1 MAVRTAPMNH
11 RWGCDL
17 QRFFPGDG
25 RISVAPMLMLLAVAT
40 LTWGCTQP
48 DPEPILDAELT
59 GYWSGSFQILRDSVH
74 LVLDLA
80 PPDSG
85 PLSARVSLPAQ
96 SIFDLPAVMER
107 NGRDLRF
114 QVTAVGGR
122 YEGRLARDRKSIR
135 GDWLQAG
142 GKFRLSL
149 APSTSSPRPLRPQEP
164 QPPYPYRTESVS
176 IAHSEGGVI
185 LAGTLSVPLD
195 SGPHPAVVLVS
206 GSGPQDRDESLFG
219 HRPFLVL
226 AHHLTRSGIAVLR
239 YDDRG
244 VAESVGDFA
253 NATTEDFATDAL
265 AAVDYLIN
273 REDIDPNR
281 VGIIGHSEGGIVAP
295 IAATRSQRVAFIVS
309 LAGTGISG
317 RDLLELQTRLIL
329 EASELP
335 APVIAL
341 NRRLQGAVFDIL
353 MEAGSAEGAL
363 DLAKEEFEAAWSG
376 LPSAALTALGLAA
389 QTDRALEEQLRK
401 VTSPWFFFFLEFDPT
416 TAFERVEVPVLALNG
431 SLDLQVPADP
441 NLRLIRE
448 ALARGGNR
456 DVTAVELEGLN
467 HLFQTA
473 TTGLPSEYGRIEET
487 MAPEVLQLIADW
499 IQARSPQPV
508 GERRNP

>member
-1 MAVRTAPMNH
+1 M
-11 RWGCDL
+11 
-17 QRFFPGDG
+17 
-25 RISVAPMLMLLAVAT
+25 
-40 LTWGCTQP
+40 
-48 DPEPILDAELT
+48 
-59 GYWSGSFQILRDSVH
+59 
-74 LVLDLA
+74 
-80 PPDSG
+80 
-85 PLSARVSLPAQ
+85 
-96 SIFDLPAVMER
+96 
-107 NGRDLRF
+107 
-114 QVTAVGGR
+114 
-122 YEGRLARDRKSIR
+122 
-135 GDWLQAG
+135 
-142 GKFRLSL
+142 
-149 APSTSSPRPLRPQEP
+149 
-164 QPPYPYRTESVS
+164 
-176 IAHSEGGVI
+176 I
-185 LAGTLSVPLD
+185 LAGTLSIPLD

-265 AAVDYLIN
+265 AAVDYLVD

-363 DLAKEEFEAAWSG
+363 DLAKEEFETAWGG

-389 QTDRALEEQLRK
+389 QTDRAMEEQLRT
-401 VTSPWFFFFLEFDPT
+401 VTSPWFFFFLTFDPT

-448 ALARGGNR
+448 ALERGGNR
-456 DVTAVELEGLN
+456 DVTAVEFEGLN
-467 HLFQTA
+467 HLFQNA

-487 MAPEVLQLIADW
+487 MAPEVLQLLTDW
-499 IQARSPQPV
+499 IQARGPQPV
-508 GERRNP
+508 RMRRDP